1 MASTWIFWI
10 ESRSGEQ
17 CLNWK
22 GWNLFAREMTFVLGL
37 KIGRDLRKVL
47 REDIPGKGN
56 FVTKIEKYKR
66 CLGSNSRS
74 DRLE

>member
-1 MASTWIFWI
+1 M
-10 ESRSGEQ
+10 
-17 CLNWK
+17 
-22 GWNLFAREMTFVLGL
+22 LGL

-47 REDIPGKGN
+47 REDIPDKGN